1 MAEIIFWWFILFLMF
16 SAVVYLISF
25 LNGDFDEKKIGA

>member
-1 MAEIIFWWFILFLMF
+1 MNEIIFWWFILFLMF

-25 LNGDFDEKKIGA
+25 LNGDSNEEK